1 MCRNTSTHS
10 AMLGSHCHASIAH
23 VCDLPPLRDLSLQ
36 SLPELSFFDVASAL
50 RNLSLDTVD
59 TKGTSAGAGF
69 APTTDADAR
78 EPQLSQQQP
87 PPQSQ
92 QEPLLSSPAPS
103 TTPLAQ
109 QVTTGA
115 SALSAASLAT
125 ASAATEAST
134 LRDIASMQSTVQGLS
149 MVAHAPPPFSY
160 GAITYHAMKS
170 TGRTLVTTHDIY
182 SAIAQQYGFY
192 RTKRDKGWQKTV
204 RSTLSTLPCFEKY
217 PCGHKGRGVAF
228 MWGINEQL
236 ARKQIVFTQVKKRK
250 PKRTA
255 RSKCGKSTH

>member
-1 MCRNTSTHS
+1 MEQREVLTLRLCEEKSYRD
-10 AMLGSHCHASIAH
+10 IA
-23 VCDLPPLRDLSLQ
+23 
-36 SLPELSFFDVASAL
+36 DVTGKKVETIGCLISEGLKAL
-50 RNLSLDTVD
+50 AV
-59 TKGTSAGAGF
+59 
-69 APTTDADAR
+69 PQQ
-78 EPQLSQQQP
+78 EPQLS
-87 PPQSQ
+87 PQV
-92 QEPLLSSPAPS
+92 PS
-103 TTPLAQ
+103 TTLLAH

-115 SALSAASLAT
+115 SALSAASLKKTPTEKLT

-192 RTKRDKGWQKTV
+192 RTKRDKGWQNSV
-204 RSTLSTLPCFEKY
+204 RSTLSALPCFEKY
-217 PCGHKGRGVAF
+217 PCGHKTRAVGF
-228 MWGINEQL
+228 MWSINVQL
-236 ARKQIVFTQVKKRK
+236 ARKQIVFTHCKKRK
-250 PKRTA
+250 PRRTA